1 MRLFADDTNIF
12 ISCKDPVHLRN
23 RAEQC
28 LKDIKA
34 WLNSNRLIL
43 SEEKTQYS
51 IFMPCKRKVP
61 NNLNEIHIDN
71 KIIHRTKS
79 CKYLGAILDDKISF
93 DDHILQLSKDLTK
106 FIYSFRVIKDW
117 VPTTEKMILY
127 YAYFHTKVQYGIEVY
142 GTATK
147 KYINRIEILQHK
159 AIKALFNLE
168 PLTSSRLLSEHYKL
182 LSIKDLYSLK
192 IANFVH
198 RQQNNSL
205 PSIFSTYFRK
215 VANENYPNTRS
226 RNKLLVPKSKT
237 ENEMKMVKHAG
248 AKIWNKLTDE
258 LGGNLENMNSN
269 LFVKKAKL
277 YYLTK
282 YTGI

>member
-1 MRLFADDTNIF
+1 
-12 ISCKDPVHLRN
+12 
-23 RAEQC
+23 
-28 LKDIKA
+28 
-34 WLNSNRLIL
+34 
-43 SEEKTQYS
+43 
-51 IFMPCKRKVP
+51 
-61 NNLNEIHIDN
+61 
-71 KIIHRTKS
+71 
-79 CKYLGAILDDKISF
+79 
-93 DDHILQLSKDLTK
+93 
-106 FIYSFRVIKDW
+106 
-117 VPTTEKMILY
+117 MILY
-127 YAYFHTKVQYGIEVY
+127 YAYFHTKVQYDREVY

-147 KYINRIEILQHK
+147 KHINRIEILQHK

-226 RNKLLVPKSKT
+226 RNKLLVPKSKI

-269 LFVKKAKL
+269 YLSKKPNCIISQNILVYRGLYGVYLCYYVVDFYLRIMMLFIHLFTV
-277 YYLTK
+277 
-282 YTGI
+282 